1 MGFFGNLFGDG
12 VRVEIMAEHLAKVE
26 HGSLLNSQQKKKC
39 VQLIKNA
46 QGGTIDRSKLK
57 VTMERLQIEGLWGIG
72 VKKHVI
78 QNNMHLVTESSER
91 ILKGIDKEIR
101 EEIGFAKP
109 LNRE

>member
-1 MGFFGNLFGDG
+1 MGLFSNLFGGG

-57 VTMERLQIEGLWGIG
+57 QTMERLQAEGLWGIG
-72 VKKHVI
+72 VKKHI
-78 QNNMHLVTESSER
+78 FQNNYHLVTESSER
-91 ILKGIDKEIR
+91 ILKGIEKEIS
-101 EEIGFAKP
+101 EEIDSQK
-109 LNRE
+109 RS